1 MHKRDIVKNVKKKKK
16 NVKICLKHIFDGS
29 SEDQRRHHQEEEES
43 LFKRRKETFL
53 KR

>member
-1 MHKRDIVKNVKKKKK
+1 MY
-16 NVKICLKHIFDGS
+16 IFDGS
-29 SEDQRRHHQEEEES
+29 SEDQRGHHQEEGEL